1 VSLYQSL
8 QPSRSG
14 SLVIFRRSFVLASCF
29 ILIVVM
35 IYLACRDVFDL
46 IVRRGNTTIL

>member
-8 QPSRSG
+8 QPSRRG
-14 SLVIFRRSFVLASCF
+14 FFGSFVVLSF
-29 ILIVVM
+29 LRLVLILIVVL
-35 IYLACRDVFDL
+35 IYLACRNVFDL